1 MPIALFIIGIIAS
14 YLVGSVP
21 FAFMAGKVLRGIDIR
36 TVGSGNV
43 GGTNVSRVAG
53 KAWGAAVIALD
64 LGKGLAAAGLIGGL
78 LFRDAMPVGPELFRI
93 LCGAAAIAGHNWPL
107 WLGFR
112 GGKGVATSVG
122 VFFALTPVPAAC
134 ALATWFV
141 VLGLTRIVSISSMV
155 AALSLTGWNL
165 LFRRPMEY
173 TIAGA
178 VLAVLIVVMHRSN
191 IRRLLSRSEP
201 RSLGRP
207 GPGGPEAQ
215 QEEN

>member
-1 MPIALFIIGIIAS
+1 VPIVLFIVGIVAS
-14 YLVGSVP
+14 YLVGTVP
-21 FAFMAGKVLRGIDIR
+21 FAFLAGKVLRGIDIR

-64 LGKGLAAAGLIGGL
+64 LGKGLAAAGLIGRL

-93 LCGAAAIAGHNWPL
+93 LCGAAAIAGHNWPV

-141 VLGLTRIVSISSMV
+141 MLGLTRIVSISSMV

-165 LFRRPMEY
+165 LFRREVEY

-191 IRRLLSRSEP
+191 IRRLLTRSEP
-201 RSLGRP
+201 RSLGCP